1 MENELNKQSTP
12 NYNKTTSDGNTSFN
26 TNKSLAP
33 EPKFN
38 TKISDNVMAQA
49 KQRQREYNFKNM
61 NQSVL
66 KNYEKDS
73 FAQKFPEP
81 DLSGKLSD
89 NVMGQAKS
97 LAQQAG
103 SKIKPKGNFSTK
115 FSNSTFGKNY
125 GFWSQGL
132 DTANQLFTSIAG
144 PKSEYGGKYGNLAK
158 SLDSGYDTISNVAG
172 TIPGW
177 GQAASLIMKGA
188 GLVNNIGNKIGL
200 GTDGMTK
207 QDVILSNPL
216 FAPLGWINGGLGSR
230 TKSYVFNKQLFNQLN
245 GSYGNA
251 LDYANQANDLQ
262 RKKFGLTSGGKKKYA
277 NNLIDESIRQAKIME
292 DIAENA
298 TDRSNIA
305 KSMTMFNNMR
315 NNFELSG
322 SYNYGLQAAKNG
334 AKLSQARQI
343 LKKYKKQQINSLQ
356 KGGRTLDELI
366 NYAKKQNPRFIQRM
380 SEPIK
385 QVEWDDSNGHHF
397 GTHELGYTEAN
408 GKFMIYPMIQEDSKG
423 NLVRYSDWKQ
433 AADNA
438 YKNKNILWVD
448 TAQEAELFTKS
459 GEDNNGNLYGYK
471 KGWPQFFK
479 KKLQNG
485 GTLEYSVI
493 ELVTPEIESFK
504 QGGTINVIP
513 DGALHAH
520 KNNMGLDN
528 ITPKGIPVVDNDNE
542 QQAEIER
549 EELILIKSVTEKLEE
564 LYKKYQE
571 SQDDDIAI
579 EAGKLLVE
587 QILHNTQD
595 NTNKL
600 L

>member
-38 TKISDNVMAQA
+38 TKISDNIMAQA
-49 KQRQREYNFKNM
+49 KQRQKEYNFKNM
-61 NQSVL
+61 NQNVF
-66 KNYEKDS
+66 KNS
-73 FAQKFPEP
+73 LTPEIPKP

-89 NVMGQAKS
+89 NVMNQAKS

-103 SKIKPKGNFSTK
+103 SNIKTKGKFATK

-125 GFWSQGL
+125 GLWSQGL

-158 SLDSGYDTISNVAG
+158 SLDSGYDTASNVVG
-172 TIPGW
+172 MIPGW
-177 GQAASLIMKGA
+177 GQTASLIMKGA
-188 GLVNNIGNKIGL
+188 GLVNNIASKVGL
-200 GTDGMTK
+200 DTDGMAK
-207 QDVILSNPL
+207 QDVFLSTPL
-216 FAPLGWINGGLGSR
+216 LAPLGWINGGLGSR

-251 LDYANQANDLQ
+251 LDYANQANGLQ

-277 NNLIDESIRQAKIME
+277 NNLINEALRQQQVME

-315 NNFELSG
+315 NNFDLSSG
-322 SYNYGLQAAKNG
+322 YNYGLQAAKNG

-356 KGGRTLDELI
+356 KGGKTLDELI
-366 NYAKKQNPRFIQRM
+366 NYAKKENPRFIQRM
-380 SEPIK
+380 SEPMK
-385 QVEWDDSNGHHF
+385 QVEWDDNNGHHF
-397 GTHELGYTEAN
+397 GTHELSYTEAD
-408 GKFMIYPMIQEDSKG
+408 GKFMIYPRIQEDSKG
-423 NLVRYSDWKQ
+423 NLIRYSDWKQ

-438 YKNKNILWVD
+438 YRNKNVLWVD
-448 TAQEAELFTKS
+448 TADEAELFTKS
-459 GEDNNGNLYGYK
+459 GEDKDGNLYGYK
-471 KGWPQFFK
+471 KGWPEFFK

-485 GTLEYSVI
+485 GILEYSVI

-520 KNNMGLDN
+520 KNHMGLDN
-528 ITPKGIPVVDNDNE
+528 ITPKGIPVVDNDDE

>member
-12 NYNKTTSDGNTSFN
+12 NYNKTTSDGN
-26 TNKSLAP
+26 
-33 EPKFN
+33 
-38 TKISDNVMAQA
+38 
-49 KQRQREYNFKNM
+49 NFK
-61 NQSVL
+61 L
-66 KNYEKDS
+66 ET
-73 FAQKFPEP
+73 P
-81 DLSGKLSD
+81 DLSKTKLSTPGMKD
-89 NVMGQAKS
+89 SNPIKDTANNAIKS
-97 LAQQAG
+97 LQKQNQSFNSSYKNNSWNNWSFKSNNIDTKLSVPELKLSSDKISSSG
-103 SKIKPKGNFSTK
+103 IKPKFSDK

-125 GFWSQGL
+125 GLWSQGL

-158 SLDSGYDTISNVAG
+158 SLDSGYDTVSNVVG
-172 TIPGW
+172 MIPGW
-177 GQAASLIMKGA
+177 GQATSLIMKGA

-207 QDVILSNPL
+207 QDIILGIT
-216 FAPLGWINGGLGSR
+216 PLGWINGGLGSR

-322 SYNYGLQAAKNG
+322 AYNYGLQAAKNG

-385 QVEWDDSNGHHF
+385 QVEWDDNNGHHF
-397 GTHELGYTEAN
+397 GTHELGYTEAD

>member
-26 TNKSLAP
+26 TNKSFAP

-61 NQSVL
+61 NQGVI
-66 KNYEKDS
+66 KNYEKNS
-73 FAQKFPEP
+73 LTPKVPEP

-89 NVMGQAKS
+89 NVINQAKS
-97 LAQQAG
+97 LAQQAD
-103 SKIKPKGNFSTK
+103 SKIKPKGKFSTK

-125 GFWSQGL
+125 GLWSQGL

-144 PKSEYGGKYGNLAK
+144 PKSEYSGKYGNLAK
-158 SLDSGYDTISNVAG
+158 SLDSGYDTISNTVG
-172 TIPGW
+172 MFGPV

-188 GLVNNIGNKIGL
+188 GLANNIANKLGA

-207 QDVILSNPL
+207 QDAILSTPL
-216 FAPLGWINGGLGSR
+216 FAPLGWINGGFGSR
-230 TKSYVFNKQLFNQLN
+230 TRSYTQNKQVFNQLGN
-245 GSYGNA
+245 SYGNA
-251 LDYANQANDLQ
+251 LSYSNEAGNLA
-262 RKKFGLTSGGKKKYA
+262 RKKYGLVSGGGKKYA
-277 NNLIDESIRQAKIME
+277 NNLINEALRQQQVME

-315 NNFELSG
+315 NNFDLSG
-322 SYNYGLQAAKNG
+322 GYNYSLQAAKNG

-356 KGGRTLDELI
+356 KGGEI
-366 NYAKKQNPRFIQRM
+366 IQ
-380 SEPIK
+380 
-385 QVEWDDSNGHHF
+385 
-397 GTHELGYTEAN
+397 
-408 GKFMIYPMIQEDSKG
+408 
-423 NLVRYSDWKQ
+423 
-433 AADNA
+433 
-438 YKNKNILWVD
+438 
-448 TAQEAELFTKS
+448 
-459 GEDNNGNLYGYK
+459 
-471 KGWPQFFK
+471 
-479 KKLQNG
+479 
-485 GTLEYSVI
+485 EYSVI

-520 KNNMGLDN
+520 KNHMGLDN
-528 ITPKGIPVVDNDNE
+528 ITPKGIPVVDNDDE

>member
-12 NYNKTTSDGNTSFN
+12 NYNKTTSDGN
-26 TNKSLAP
+26 
-33 EPKFN
+33 
-38 TKISDNVMAQA
+38 
-49 KQRQREYNFKNM
+49 NFK
-61 NQSVL
+61 L
-66 KNYEKDS
+66 ET
-73 FAQKFPEP
+73 P
-81 DLSGKLSD
+81 DLSKTKLSTPGMKD
-89 NVMGQAKS
+89 SNPIKDTANNAIKS
-97 LAQQAG
+97 LQQNNQSFNFSQKNKSWNNWSFKSNNIDTKLSIPKLKLSSDKSSG
-103 SKIKPKGNFSTK
+103 IKPKFSDK

-125 GFWSQGL
+125 GLWSQGL

-158 SLDSGYDTISNVAG
+158 SLDSGYDTVSNVVG
-172 TIPGW
+172 MIPGW

-207 QDVILSNPL
+207 QDAILGTPL
-216 FAPLGWINGGLGSR
+216 LAPLGWINGGLGSR

-251 LDYANQANDLQ
+251 LDYATQANDLQ

-277 NNLIDESIRQAKIME
+277 NNLIDESIRQVKIME
-292 DIAENA
+292 DIAGNA

-305 KSMTMFNNMR
+305 KSMTMFNNLR

-343 LKKYKKQQINSLQ
+343 LKKYKKQQIN
-356 KGGRTLDELI
+356 
-366 NYAKKQNPRFIQRM
+366 
-380 SEPIK
+380 
-385 QVEWDDSNGHHF
+385 
-397 GTHELGYTEAN
+397 TE
-408 GKFMIYPMIQEDSKG
+408 
-423 NLVRYSDWKQ
+423 
-433 AADNA
+433 
-438 YKNKNILWVD
+438 
-448 TAQEAELFTKS
+448 S
-459 GEDNNGNLYGYK
+459 GEDNNGY
-471 KGWPQFFK
+471 PVK

>member
-1 MENELNKQSTP
+1 MANELNKQSTP
-12 NYNKTTSDGNTSFN
+12 NYNKTTSDGN
-26 TNKSLAP
+26 
-33 EPKFN
+33 
-38 TKISDNVMAQA
+38 
-49 KQRQREYNFKNM
+49 NFK
-61 NQSVL
+61 L
-66 KNYEKDS
+66 ET
-73 FAQKFPEP
+73 P
-81 DLSGKLSD
+81 DLSKTKLSTPGMKD
-89 NVMGQAKS
+89 SNPIKDTANNAIKS
-97 LAQQAG
+97 LQQNNQSFNFSQKNKSWNNWSFKSNNIDTKLSVPELKLSSDKISSSG
-103 SKIKPKGNFSTK
+103 IKPKFSDK

-125 GFWSQGL
+125 GLWSQGL

-158 SLDSGYDTISNVAG
+158 SLDSGYDTVSNVVG
-172 TIPGW
+172 MIPGW

-188 GLVNNIGNKIGL
+188 RLVNNIGNKIGL

-207 QDVILSNPL
+207 QDAILGTPL
-216 FAPLGWINGGLGSR
+216 LAPLGWINGGLGSR

-277 NNLIDESIRQAKIME
+277 NNLIDESIRQVKIME

-397 GTHELGYTEAN
+397 GTHELGYTEAD

>member
-1 MENELNKQSTP
+1 MENESNKQSTP
-12 NYNKTTSDGNTSFN
+12 NYKLET
-26 TNKSLAP
+26 
-33 EPKFN
+33 
-38 TKISDNVMAQA
+38 
-49 KQRQREYNFKNM
+49 
-61 NQSVL
+61 
-66 KNYEKDS
+66 
-73 FAQKFPEP
+73 P
-81 DLSGKLSD
+81 DLSKTKLSTPGMKD
-89 NVMGQAKS
+89 SNPIKDTANSAIKS
-97 LAQQAG
+97 LQQNNQSFNFSQKNKSWNNWSFKSNNINTKLSVPELKLSSDKSSG
-103 SKIKPKGNFSTK
+103 IKPKFSDK

-125 GFWSQGL
+125 GLWSQGL

-158 SLDSGYDTISNVAG
+158 SLDSVYDTVSNVVG
-172 TIPGW
+172 MIPGW

-188 GLVNNIGNKIGL
+188 GLVNNIANKINL
-200 GTDGMTK
+200 GTDGMSK
-207 QDVILSNPL
+207 QDVFLGTPL
-216 FAPLGWINGGLGSR
+216 LAPLGWINGGLGSR
-230 TKSYVFNKQLFNQLN
+230 TKSYVYNKQLFNQLN

-277 NNLIDESIRQAKIME
+277 NNLIDESIRQVKIME

-356 KGGRTLDELI
+356 KGGEI
-366 NYAKKQNPRFIQRM
+366 IQ
-380 SEPIK
+380 
-385 QVEWDDSNGHHF
+385 
-397 GTHELGYTEAN
+397 
-408 GKFMIYPMIQEDSKG
+408 
-423 NLVRYSDWKQ
+423 
-433 AADNA
+433 
-438 YKNKNILWVD
+438 
-448 TAQEAELFTKS
+448 
-459 GEDNNGNLYGYK
+459 
-471 KGWPQFFK
+471 
-479 KKLQNG
+479 
-485 GTLEYSVI
+485 EYSVI

-520 KNNMGLDN
+520 KNHMGLDN